1 MTSKRWSTTT
11 KIIVSSLLAVLAIL
25 LLITFRAMIRPT
37 IIVLLL
43 TFLLYQPVNWVQQ
56 RTAWSRG
63 ISIIAVY
70 FGVVVLL
77 LVAPAIFIPRLVDS
91 VESLIVV
98 LDTLVFDLQTASAAP
113 ILSLGD
119 YELSVN
125 ILFQQLGEVLQ
136 SILSPAAA
144 GALGFALTLTTT
156 VLTTVYVLV
165 LSFWLL
171 KDMNKLQRM
180 VLQALPADYAE
191 DLRRIGA
198 ELGAIWIAFLR
209 GQLVLGIVIGVVTW
223 IAMSIVG
230 LPNAAGL
237 ALLAG
242 IMEFLPTVG
251 PGISGAVGTLVALF
265 QGSTWLPINN
275 VIFALIVLGLYV
287 VITQVESVYLIPRL
301 VGRRVHL
308 HPAVTFTGIISA
320 AVVFGVLGVLLITP
334 TIASVRVLLMYVL
347 RKLRDQE
354 PFKKTYVQTGVRIP
368 GLIAG
373 HRIEGVA
380 FDLDGTLT
388 ELDWRFADD
397 MAHRFQQLERIWPQA
412 QRHQFFQWVMA
423 ILEGPILRWI
433 GLLSWLQLHE
443 DIRRMM
449 PWLNRMRGYPDAD
462 ELRLQVG
469 VRELLLDLSHSYRLG
484 LITSRTC
491 DEMAHFYQANDLS
504 EQLFSAVITRDEVR
518 TFAPE
523 SEGIRKTLEK
533 MEIEAD
539 QLLILSDSEMNLRAA
554 QAVGVVQ
561 CGVNTGLG
569 SNRQFSDADLVL
581 EHPSDL
587 KRWL

>member
-25 LLITFRAMIRPT
+25 LLITFRAMIQPT
-37 IIVLLL
+37 IIAFLL

-63 ISIIAVY
+63 ISIISVY
-70 FGVVVLL
+70 LFLVLLL

-91 VESLIVV
+91 VESLVVV
-98 LDTLVFDLQTASAAP
+98 LDTLVVDLQTASGAP

-136 SILSPAAA
+136 NVLSPAAA
-144 GALGFALTLTTT
+144 GALGFALTLTTA

-171 KDMNKLQRM
+171 KDLSKLQRKI
-180 VLQALPADYAE
+180 LQSLPGDYAE
-191 DLRRIGA
+191 DLRRIGQ
-198 ELGAIWIAFLR
+198 ELGEIWIAFLR
-209 GQLVLGIVIGVVTW
+209 GQLALGIVIGVITW

-242 IMEFLPTVG
+242 IMEFLPTIG
-251 PGISGAVGTLVALF
+251 PGISGTVGVLVALF
-265 QGSTWLPINN
+265 QGSTWLPVNN
-275 VIFALIVLGLYV
+275 VVFALIVLGLYV

-334 TIASVRVLLMYVL
+334 TIASVRVILTYVL

-354 PFKKTYVQTGVRIP
+354 PFKRTYVQTEVRIP

-397 MAHRFQQLERIWPQA
+397 MAQRFHHFERIWSLAQRRLFFQQL
-412 QRHQFFQWVMA
+412 MA
-423 ILEGPILRWI
+423 LLEGPVLRLMA
-433 GLLSWLQLHE
+433 LLSWLQLHD
-443 DIRRMM
+443 DIQRMT
-449 PWLNRMRGYPDAD
+449 PWLNRLRGYPDASA
-462 ELRLQVG
+462 LRLQDG
-469 VRELLLDLSHSYRLG
+469 MHELLLTLSHSYRLV

-491 DEMAHFYQANDLS
+491 DEVQTFFRENALS
-504 EQLFSAVITRDEVR
+504 EQLYSAVITRDDIH

-523 SEGIRKTLEK
+523 SEAIRKTLEK
-533 MEIEAD
+533 LQIEAD
-539 QLLILSDSEMNLRAA
+539 QLLMISDSEMNLRAA
-554 QAVGVVQ
+554 QAVGAVQ
-561 CGVNTGLG
+561 CGVSTGLG
-569 SNRQFSDADLVL
+569 SSRRFSDSDLVL
-581 EHPSDL
+581 AHPTDL
-587 KRWL
+587 TRWL